1 GSLELRLD
9 RRLGR
14 CGSLRMALY
23 LLAWMGRMLY
33 AVGLIVQ
40 VALELGETARIV
52 TMVLLGGGTTAYTT
66 LGGFKAAVW
75 TNVLKAAFL
84 AGVIVAVLFL
94 AVARVDGG
102 WASVWRLGLAH
113 DKFAMFDVRFDLTS
127 RATFLPACAFG
138 LFVY

>member
-66 LGGFKAAVW
+66 LGGYKAAVW
-75 TNVLKAAFL
+75 TNVLKSAFL
-84 AGVIVAVLFL
+84 AGVVIAILIL

-102 WASVWRLGLAH
+102 LVSVWRLGPEPHKVPVVALPL
-113 DKFAMFDVRFDLTS
+113 DLP
-127 RATFLPACAFG
+127 RQAKVCPG
-138 LFVY
+138 